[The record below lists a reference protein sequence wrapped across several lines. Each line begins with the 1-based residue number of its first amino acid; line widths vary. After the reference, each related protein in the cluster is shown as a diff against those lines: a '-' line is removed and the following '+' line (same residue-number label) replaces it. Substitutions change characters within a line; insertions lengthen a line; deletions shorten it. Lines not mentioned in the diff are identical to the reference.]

1 MTAPKNARVE
11 DILDRIGKRAA
22 DEKRVSVGDIVSE
35 LGQRSQGPFLLVP
48 ALIGLT
54 PIGAIPFAPTF
65 LAAIIA
71 VFSLQIIIGRTEL
84 WLPDVLA
91 DREIEGD
98 KVCSGVKRI
107 GGVAE
112 WMDRWFGGRFESLI
126 SGVAVRIAAGM
137 CLVLSLGMPM
147 FELVPFAAFAPMT
160 AIAAFGL
167 AILVS
172 DGLLMVAA
180 LAITIATFIFFIEV
194 IPAI

>member
-22 DEKRVSVGDIVSE
+22 DEKRISVGDIVSE

-65 LAAIIA
+65 LAAVIA

-91 DREIEGD
+91 DREIEGE

-112 WMDRWFGGRFESLI
+112 RMDRWFGGRFESLI